1 MLRFTVITI
10 CMNEERNIDATIRS
24 VLAQTYI
31 GYEYIIKDGLSKDR
45 TVEIAQLY
53 ASAFAE
59 KGIPYR
65 IISQSDQ
72 GIYDAMNQAVQEAHG
87 EWVLFMNAGDLLAD
101 ASVLQRVNGETCMD
115 EADIVYGDTIDR
127 VDDLYLYAKARD
139 LNGMRFEMNFCHQSC
154 FTRREQLKA
163 NPFSLEY
170 RICSDNHFYLYRYQ
184 EGKKFCHI
192 PVTVS
197 VYDRS
202 GISSNAKLRTQEM
215 ISILEKNP
223 VRDEEAIIFMKN
235 RMESICH
242 ANLMHRILW
251 RFIPE
256 RIRTMRRL
264 RRKRKQGWK
273 TAEEMFGSGGKDV

>member
-45 TVEIAQLY
+45 TVEIAQSY
-53 ASAFAE
+53 AAAFAE

-139 LNGMRFEMNFCHQSC
+139 LSWMRFEMPFCHQSC

-197 VYDRS
+197 IYDRS

>member
-31 GYEYIIKDGLSKDR
+31 GYEYIIKDGHSKDR
-45 TVEIAQLY
+45 TVEIAQSY

-154 FTRREQLKA
+154 FTRREQVKA

-170 RICSDNHFYLYRYQ
+170 RICSDNHFYLCRYQ

-264 RRKRKQGWK
+264 RRKRRQGWK